1 MKTKK
6 LNVELFK
13 LTTCKACRGK
23 GGRYIAAKSKKK
35 KQKTE
40 VIFEECSVCEGRG
53 KVEDKRTREEKLDE
67 WQNETNL
74 WIDCKDCDADGYI
87 VDEDGNEL
95 VCQTCEGYGA
105 IKDKRTPEEREAE
118 RIEMEKIKFQEGLLK
133 LYSEQDD
140 DFYGD
145 NKKIKNFDDE
155 LSSLKASVKKIR
167 RFIFV

>member
-6 LNVELFK
+6 LNEELFK

-40 VIFEECSVCEGRG
+40 VIFEECSVCEGKG

-74 WIDCKDCDADGYI
+74 WIDCKDCDADGYV
-87 VDEDGNEL
+87 VDEISVMAGTTAVAVKNSKFTMPAAN
-95 VCQTCEGYGA
+95 VTVTVTFKAEG
-105 IKDKRTPEEREAE
+105 
-118 RIEMEKIKFQEGLLK
+118 
-133 LYSEQDD
+133 
-140 DFYGD
+140 
-145 NKKIKNFDDE
+145 
-155 LSSLKASVKKIR
+155 
-167 RFIFV
+167 